1 MVPVSSKAA
10 GDAFDERRKARGA
23 WPVRAYRLGQEPPDD
38 LSAETTPEERL
49 ASMWPLA
56 LEAWQLAGRRLP
68 SYDRAHIP
76 ARLFR
81 PGEPRADDDDAG

>member
-1 MVPVSSKAA
+1 MLVSSKAPD
-10 GDAFDERRKARGA
+10 DADERRKARLA
-23 WPVRAYRLGQEPPDD
+23 WPVRAYRLDQEPPDD
-38 LSAETTPEERL
+38 VSAETTPEQRL

-56 LEAWQLAGRRLP
+56 LETWRLSGRPLP

-81 PGEPRADDDDAG
+81 PGDSRVDDDEPR